1 MSAVKLTLLHA
12 GDILLDTPFA
22 FSKAKESERRR
33 ATLKD
38 TFDRLLSQAKAL
50 DAAVVLLT
58 GNLFDNEYAS
68 SDTVAFLTSRF
79 AQMPAVRFLIAA
91 GPKDAAVRAGL
102 YSVCHLPKNVTVF
115 EGGKTAMVSLSDDGE
130 FTFGGWSYDSPDAAF
145 YPLKN
150 LEGPLPFDVLG
161 GYATMENGG
170 VCISESEIAQSGAKY
185 IALSGKP
192 FDGFKKAGNTVYA
205 YSGFLESA
213 GYGDVGF
220 GGANLVRFLED
231 DTIETE
237 RISLGELRYAREV
250 IDVSAMKTT
259 AEADEAIAAL
269 IAEKGYG
276 EETALRIVFEGHSI
290 PDFLPPLYN
299 RTPAFGVAE
308 LCTVDRSLPD
318 KNEQDYAKDL
328 SVHGELVRAIM
339 PHILK
344 DDTKTKE
351 NAARALRITFSALD
365 NDGSS
370 RL

>member
-22 FSKAKESERRR
+22 FSKAKESEHRR
-33 ATLKD
+33 AVLKE
-38 TFDRLLSQAKAL
+38 TFDRLLAQAKAL
-50 DAAVVLLT
+50 DAAVVLFT

-68 SDTVAFLTSRF
+68 TDTLSFLTSRF
-79 AQMPAVRFLIAA
+79 AQMPAVRFLISA

-102 YSVCHLPKNVTVF
+102 YSVCNLPKNVTVF
-115 EGGKTAMVSLSDDGE
+115 AGGKTAMASLSDHAE
-130 FTFGGWSYDSPDAAF
+130 FFFGGWSYDKSDAAF
-145 YPLKN
+145 RPLKD
-150 LEGPLPFDVLG
+150 LDKDVAFDVLA
-161 GYATMENGG
+161 GYAAMEGEG
-170 VCISESEIAQSGAKY
+170 VCISEEEIAQSGAKY

-192 FDGFKKAGNTVYA
+192 FDGFKQVGDTVYA
-205 YSGFLESA
+205 YSGFLEST

-231 DTIETE
+231 GTVETE
-237 RISLGELRYAREV
+237 RIPLGELRYAREV

-259 AEADEAIAAL
+259 AEADEAIAAV

-308 LCTVDRSLPD
+308 ICTVDRSLPD